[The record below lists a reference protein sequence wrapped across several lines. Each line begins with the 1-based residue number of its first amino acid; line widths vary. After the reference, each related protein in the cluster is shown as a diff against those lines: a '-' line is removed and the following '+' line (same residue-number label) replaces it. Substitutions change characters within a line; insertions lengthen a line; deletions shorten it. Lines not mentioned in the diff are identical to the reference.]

1 MTEPARRDELH
12 KTLTAD
18 ITRLIGSLD
27 WALRW
32 IEGWLEAPL
41 EDEQP
46 EDYAAYQTAKA
57 LLAPPP
63 SRARVEEGSVNG

>member
-1 MTEPARRDELH
+1 MRDELH

-18 ITRLIGSLD
+18 ISRLIGSLD

-32 IEGWLEAPL
+32 IEFCAEVPTGDEPDDLE
-41 EDEQP
+41 QF
-46 EDYAAYQTAKA
+46 QTAKA

-63 SRARVEEGSVNG
+63 SPARVEEGSVNG